1 MIYPYQGVYPQI
13 DPSVFMTD
21 DVIIVGDVRLAA
33 DVNIWFGAVIRG
45 DVNRVTIGERTN
57 IQDNCT
63 LHETWKK
70 YPLVIGADV
79 TVGHSAVLHA
89 CTIEDACLIGMGA
102 KVLDNAVVGSES
114 LVAAGAVVREGFVV
128 PPGTLA
134 AGVPAKIVRDL
145 TDAEREHI
153 RNSARNY
160 LHYVEQYRSHGD
172 LEKGIDFHSYL
183 AYRKSGRI

>member
-1 MIYPYQGVYPQI
+1 
-13 DPSVFMTD
+13 
-21 DVIIVGDVRLAA
+21 
-33 DVNIWFGAVIRG
+33 
-45 DVNRVTIGERTN
+45 
-57 IQDNCT
+57 
-63 LHETWKK
+63 
-70 YPLVIGADV
+70 
-79 TVGHSAVLHA
+79 
-89 CTIEDACLIGMGA
+89 MGA

-153 RNSARNY
+153 RSSARNY
-160 LHYVEQYRSHGD
+160 LHYVEQYRAHGD